1 MVELQRRHDQ
11 KIQARD
17 ADLKTG
23 EVKINVLQGK
33 VRKRDYAIAV
43 LIGVFLSIL
52 LWIGYSV
59 FLENISEIVNR
70 PLFVAFAIQAA
81 LVSVTV
87 SILYPERAKTTAI
100 VGGIVT
106 IASIVAGLA

>member
-1 MVELQRRHDQ
+1 MVEIHGRYEQ

-23 EVKINVLQGK
+23 EAKIDVLQGK
-33 VRKRDYAIAV
+33 VKKRDYAIAA

-70 PLFVAFAIQAA
+70 PLFVAFAIQVA
-81 LVSVTV
+81 LVSVTIY
-87 SILYPERAKTTAI
+87 ILYPERAKTTAI
-100 VGGIVT
+100 VGGIAA